1 MLYLIQLEGQDFN
14 WKGENNMEV
23 LDMNELELKEQA
35 IREFVNLQR
44 LKTAIDREKEIA
56 YQEKILRARLQAF
69 GIPTDELELK

>member
-1 MLYLIQLEGQDFN
+1 
-14 WKGENNMEV
+14 MEESG
-23 LDMNELELKEQA
+23 MNELELKEQA

-56 YQEKILRARLQAF
+56 YQEKILRARQQAF

>member
-1 MLYLIQLEGQDFN
+1 
-14 WKGENNMEV
+14 
-23 LDMNELELKEQA
+23 MNELELKEQA